1 MLSFA
6 LIGFVFFIALCFLW
20 VTIWHKIPD
29 CRFKNIVDK
38 IGHRFIYIYAVLLLC
53 TMVVVNHQQ
62 QVNIVGQ
69 DKVIVENVCLS
80 PTNTN
85 NNHNVSGIYYNKTN
99 DEYYVLKDNFF
110 RFWNMYDK
118 ETVTKEFAEI
128 QKEYHQKITSM
139 T

>member
-6 LIGFVFFIALCFLW
+6 LIGLAFFVGLCFLW
-20 VTIWHKIPD
+20 VTMWHKIPNGK
-29 CRFKNIVDK
+29 FKSVVDK
-38 IGHRFIYIYAVLLLC
+38 IGHRFLYVYVIILLC
-53 TMVVVNHQQ
+53 SMVLVNNQHQI
-62 QVNIVGQ
+62 NIVGQ
-69 DKVIVENVCLS
+69 DKVVVENVCLS
-80 PTNTN
+80 PTNAN

-118 ETVTKEFAEI
+118 ETVTKEFVEI

>member
-6 LIGFVFFIALCFLW
+6 LIGLAFFVGLCFLW
-20 VTIWHKIPD
+20 VTMWHKIPNGK
-29 CRFKNIVDK
+29 FKSVVDK
-38 IGHRFIYIYAVLLLC
+38 IGHRFLYVYAILLLC
-53 TMVVVNHQQ
+53 SMVLVNNQHQI
-62 QVNIVGQ
+62 NIVGQ
-69 DKVIVENVCLS
+69 DKVVVENVCLS

-118 ETVTKEFAEI
+118 EIVTKEFAEI
-128 QKEYHQKITSM
+128 QKEYHNKLNQFE
-139 T
+139 